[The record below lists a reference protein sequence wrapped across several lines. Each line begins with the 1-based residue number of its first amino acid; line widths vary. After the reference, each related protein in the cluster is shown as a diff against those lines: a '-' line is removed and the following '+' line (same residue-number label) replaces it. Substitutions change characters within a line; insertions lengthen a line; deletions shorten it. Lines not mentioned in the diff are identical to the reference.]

1 MNNLF
6 GITFNSKNTTAAA
19 AVMECMASEG
29 YRKVDQG
36 FYEEGLKK
44 KYNVA
49 DQSAQMFDLIRKGMR
64 FDFGSLYGTALGFP
78 FCTIKGYIY
87 SDTATFLGILL
98 QPQSREGTGDPER
111 LLQRSQ
117 ESRYLKPGI
126 IKQPLWILPMRR
138 RICRK
143 IQV

>member
-1 MNNLF
+1 
-6 GITFNSKNTTAAA
+6 
-19 AVMECMASEG
+19 MECMASEG
-29 YRKVDQG
+29 YRKVDQA

-87 SDTATFLGILL
+87 SDTATSWASFCSRRVEKAQEILNDFYNAVKDL
-98 QPQSREGTGDPER
+98 DT
-111 LLQRSQ
+111 
-117 ESRYLKPGI
+117 
-126 IKQPLWILPMRR
+126 
-138 RICRK
+138 
-143 IQV
+143 